1 MPINPLRRIRVP
13 AAEHTPPYES
23 FLDSRGFRPEIQGLR
38 AFAVL
43 LVVLYH
49 VWIGKVSGGVDV
61 FLFISAFLLS
71 LSFMRKINE
80 GKALNLLAYWTHV
93 FARLLPAAAVMIVLT
108 LAASLAILPAL
119 YWNARAVDAQASLFY
134 YQNWNLANGAVNY
147 FAQGISDKSPFQH
160 FWSLS
165 IQGQIFLLWPI
176 LFAVAAFL
184 VHRVRFKPVPA
195 AVTVFG
201 TVFMTSFAF
210 SIWET
215 KQISA
220 YAYFDTRT
228 RLWEFAI
235 GTLLAVMTL
244 KWKPRHVRTRVVMGW
259 AGALGLVTCG
269 AVLPVERTFPGYLAL
284 WPVLSGALV
293 MIAGRTDHK
302 FAIDRL
308 LVSTPLQSLG
318 NISYALYL
326 VHWPLLVLYSAAVN
340 KPRVNF
346 LEGTVIIAFSIGLAW
361 VLSTYIE
368 KPLRS
373 RSGVFLDKTVS
384 KLRVT
389 TIFTP
394 TLWVNQLAY
403 VLVILL
409 VIGAPVLSVR
419 AWAQQR
425 DITVIQN
432 TEELVKNDEATYP
445 GARAV
450 GTDQMSRVSKPIPQD
465 IPIYG
470 MLADWGEG
478 CPAPF
483 TPMHESLNTSCAVK
497 QNGDDSAPLTIVVG
511 SSHAL
516 QMTAAFEPIAQRTGT
531 NQMNLLETGCPYPF
545 AAPEGYLNDRKK
557 RCIAFSQKATEEI
570 LRLKPTTVVIIA
582 TTTDTS
588 ADAETADPNL
598 DETLR
603 VFTDAGIQV
612 IGLRDNP
619 RFAQDMYVCAIR
631 AQGDKSSCS
640 EPIEQKYG
648 DNPAA
653 PIFEKYADRGAYLI
667 DLKDIYCP
675 DGLCRSVIG
684 NVYVYADTNH
694 LTKAFEHTLA
704 ETIYERAL
712 AAGWKPEG
720 YPGS

>member
-1 MPINPLRRIRVP
+1 
-13 AAEHTPPYES
+13 
-23 FLDSRGFRPEIQGLR
+23 
-38 AFAVL
+38 
-43 LVVLYH
+43 
-49 VWIGKVSGGVDV
+49 
-61 FLFISAFLLS
+61 
-71 LSFMRKINE
+71 
-80 GKALNLLAYWTHV
+80 
-93 FARLLPAAAVMIVLT
+93 
-108 LAASLAILPAL
+108 
-119 YWNARAVDAQASLFY
+119 
-134 YQNWNLANGAVNY
+134 
-147 FAQGISDKSPFQH
+147 
-160 FWSLS
+160 
-165 IQGQIFLLWPI
+165 
-176 LFAVAAFL
+176 
-184 VHRVRFKPVPA
+184 
-195 AVTVFG
+195 
-201 TVFMTSFAF
+201 
-210 SIWET
+210 
-215 KQISA
+215 
-220 YAYFDTRT
+220 
-228 RLWEFAI
+228 
-235 GTLLAVMTL
+235 
-244 KWKPRHVRTRVVMGW
+244 MGW
-259 AGALGLVTCG
+259 VGALGLVTCG

-346 LEGTVIIAFSIGLAW
+346 LEGTVIIAVSIGLAW

-384 KLRVT
+384 KLRLT

-394 TLWVNQLAY
+394 ALWVNQLAY

-419 AWAQQR
+419 TWAQQR
-425 DITVIQN
+425 DATVIQN

-483 TPMHESLNTSCAVK
+483 TPVHESLNKSCAVK
-497 QNGDDSAPLTIVVG
+497 QNGDDSAPLTIIVG

-557 RCIAFSQKATEEI
+557 RCIAFSQNATEEI

-640 EPIEQKYG
+640 EPVEQKYG

-720 YPGS
+720 RSGS

>member
-1 MPINPLRRIRVP
+1 MPINPLRGIRVP

-23 FLDSRGFRPEIQGLR
+23 FLESRGFRPEIQGLR

-71 LSFMRKINE
+71 LSFMRKINDD
-80 GKALNLLAYWTHV
+80 KPLNLLAYWTHV
-93 FARLLPAAAVMIVLT
+93 FARLLPAAAVVIVLT

-165 IQGQIFLLWPI
+165 IQGQIFLLWPV

-259 AGALGLVTCG
+259 VGALGLVTCG

-284 WPVLSGALV
+284 WPVL
-293 MIAGRTDHK
+293 
-302 FAIDRL
+302 
-308 LVSTPLQSLG
+308 
-318 NISYALYL
+318 
-326 VHWPLLVLYSAAVN
+326 YSAAVN

-346 LEGTVIIAFSIGLAW
+346 LEGTVIIAVSIGLAW

-483 TPMHESLNTSCAVK
+483 TPVHESLNTSCAVK
-497 QNGDDSAPLTIVVG
+497 QNGDDSAPLNIIVG

-516 QMTAAFEPIAQRTGT
+516 QMTAAFEPITQRTGT

-557 RCIAFSQKATEEI
+557 RCIAFSQNATEEI

-588 ADAETADPNL
+588 ADAETADPDL

-653 PIFEKYADRGAYLI
+653 PIFEKYADRGAYLL
-667 DLKDIYCP
+667 DLKDVYCP

-720 YPGS
+720 RSGS

>member
-1 MPINPLRRIRVP
+1 
-13 AAEHTPPYES
+13 
-23 FLDSRGFRPEIQGLR
+23 
-38 AFAVL
+38 
-43 LVVLYH
+43 
-49 VWIGKVSGGVDV
+49 
-61 FLFISAFLLS
+61 
-71 LSFMRKINE
+71 
-80 GKALNLLAYWTHV
+80 
-93 FARLLPAAAVMIVLT
+93 
-108 LAASLAILPAL
+108 
-119 YWNARAVDAQASLFY
+119 
-134 YQNWNLANGAVNY
+134 
-147 FAQGISDKSPFQH
+147 
-160 FWSLS
+160 
-165 IQGQIFLLWPI
+165 
-176 LFAVAAFL
+176 
-184 VHRVRFKPVPA
+184 
-195 AVTVFG
+195 
-201 TVFMTSFAF
+201 
-210 SIWET
+210 
-215 KQISA
+215 
-220 YAYFDTRT
+220 
-228 RLWEFAI
+228 
-235 GTLLAVMTL
+235 
-244 KWKPRHVRTRVVMGW
+244 
-259 AGALGLVTCG
+259 
-269 AVLPVERTFPGYLAL
+269 
-284 WPVLSGALV
+284 
-293 MIAGRTDHK
+293 
-302 FAIDRL
+302 
-308 LVSTPLQSLG
+308 
-318 NISYALYL
+318 
-326 VHWPLLVLYSAAVN
+326 
-340 KPRVNF
+340 
-346 LEGTVIIAFSIGLAW
+346 
-361 VLSTYIE
+361 
-368 KPLRS
+368 
-373 RSGVFLDKTVS
+373 
-384 KLRVT
+384 
-389 TIFTP
+389 
-394 TLWVNQLAY
+394 
-403 VLVILL
+403 
-409 VIGAPVLSVR
+409 
-419 AWAQQR
+419 
-425 DITVIQN
+425 
-432 TEELVKNDEATYP
+432 
-445 GARAV
+445 
-450 GTDQMSRVSKPIPQD
+450 MSRVSKPIPQD

-483 TPMHESLNTSCAVK
+483 TPVHESLNTSCAVK
-497 QNGDDSAPLTIVVG
+497 QNGDDSAPLTIIVG

-582 TTTDTS
+582 TTTDKS

-720 YPGS
+720 RSGS

>member
-1 MPINPLRRIRVP
+1 
-13 AAEHTPPYES
+13 
-23 FLDSRGFRPEIQGLR
+23 
-38 AFAVL
+38 
-43 LVVLYH
+43 
-49 VWIGKVSGGVDV
+49 
-61 FLFISAFLLS
+61 
-71 LSFMRKINE
+71 
-80 GKALNLLAYWTHV
+80 
-93 FARLLPAAAVMIVLT
+93 
-108 LAASLAILPAL
+108 
-119 YWNARAVDAQASLFY
+119 
-134 YQNWNLANGAVNY
+134 
-147 FAQGISDKSPFQH
+147 
-160 FWSLS
+160 
-165 IQGQIFLLWPI
+165 
-176 LFAVAAFL
+176 
-184 VHRVRFKPVPA
+184 
-195 AVTVFG
+195 
-201 TVFMTSFAF
+201 
-210 SIWET
+210 
-215 KQISA
+215 
-220 YAYFDTRT
+220 
-228 RLWEFAI
+228 
-235 GTLLAVMTL
+235 
-244 KWKPRHVRTRVVMGW
+244 
-259 AGALGLVTCG
+259 
-269 AVLPVERTFPGYLAL
+269 
-284 WPVLSGALV
+284 
-293 MIAGRTDHK
+293 
-302 FAIDRL
+302 
-308 LVSTPLQSLG
+308 
-318 NISYALYL
+318 
-326 VHWPLLVLYSAAVN
+326 AAVN

-346 LEGTVIIAFSIGLAW
+346 LEGTVIIAVSIGLAW

-483 TPMHESLNTSCAVK
+483 TPVHESLNTSCAVK
-497 QNGDDSAPLTIVVG
+497 QNGDDSAPLNIIVG

-588 ADAETADPNL
+588 ADAETADPDL

-653 PIFEKYADRGAYLI
+653 PIFEKYADRGAYLL

-720 YPGS
+720 RSGS

>member
-1 MPINPLRRIRVP
+1 MRGSSRRRCASENSLITHTFTPGYCLCLINPLRGIRVP

-23 FLDSRGFRPEIQGLR
+23 FLESRGFRPEIQGLR

-93 FARLLPAAAVMIVLT
+93 FARLLPAAAVVIVLT
-108 LAASLAILPAL
+108 LAASLTILPAL

-165 IQGQIFLLWPI
+165 FQGQIFLLWPI

-201 TVFMTSFAF
+201 TVFMTSF
-210 SIWET
+210 
-215 KQISA
+215 
-220 YAYFDTRT
+220 
-228 RLWEFAI
+228 
-235 GTLLAVMTL
+235 
-244 KWKPRHVRTRVVMGW
+244 
-259 AGALGLVTCG
+259 
-269 AVLPVERTFPGYLAL
+269 
-284 WPVLSGALV
+284 
-293 MIAGRTDHK
+293 
-302 FAIDRL
+302 
-308 LVSTPLQSLG
+308 
-318 NISYALYL
+318 
-326 VHWPLLVLYSAAVN
+326 
-340 KPRVNF
+340 
-346 LEGTVIIAFSIGLAW
+346 
-361 VLSTYIE
+361 
-368 KPLRS
+368 
-373 RSGVFLDKTVS
+373 
-384 KLRVT
+384 
-389 TIFTP
+389 
-394 TLWVNQLAY
+394 
-403 VLVILL
+403 
-409 VIGAPVLSVR
+409 
-419 AWAQQR
+419 
-425 DITVIQN
+425 
-432 TEELVKNDEATYP
+432 
-445 GARAV
+445 
-450 GTDQMSRVSKPIPQD
+450 
-465 IPIYG
+465 
-470 MLADWGEG
+470 
-478 CPAPF
+478 
-483 TPMHESLNTSCAVK
+483 
-497 QNGDDSAPLTIVVG
+497 
-511 SSHAL
+511 AL

-582 TTTDTS
+582 TTTDKS

-619 RFAQDMYVCAIR
+619 RFTQDMYVCAIR

-653 PIFEKYADRGAYLI
+653 PIFEKYADRGAYLL